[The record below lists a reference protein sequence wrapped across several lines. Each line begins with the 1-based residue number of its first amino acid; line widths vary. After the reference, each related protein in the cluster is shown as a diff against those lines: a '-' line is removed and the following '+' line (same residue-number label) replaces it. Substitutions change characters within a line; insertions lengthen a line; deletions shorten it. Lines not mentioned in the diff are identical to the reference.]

1 MVQDL
6 LVKKR
11 DGSLESL
18 QYEKINKV
26 VMWATEGINGVS
38 ASEVIMKSDLQL
50 FNQISTEQIH
60 NVLIKSAIDLIS
72 EETPNYQ
79 MVASRL
85 QNYLLRKQVFKTGGD
100 NLPHLMD
107 LVEKNVDLGLYDPTI
122 LDYYTTEEFDKLNS
136 YLRHQRDYDFS
147 SAGIQQCIDK
157 YLLQDR
163 LTRKIYETP
172 QYMFMLIAMTVYRNV
187 NKDERIKL
195 IRTSYNAYSNLKVNL
210 PTPILAN
217 VRKNNR
223 QYSSCTLIDVGDS
236 LESIASSTHSVLR
249 YSSKG
254 AGIGLNMGRIRSI
267 GSGIRG
273 GDVVHTGVIPYLK
286 VMESTVKS
294 CIQGG
299 LRGGGATV
307 HFPFWHHEIMDV
319 MVLKNNKGT
328 DDNRVRKL
336 DYSIQ
341 FNKLFYERFIKGGE
355 ITLFSPHEVP
365 DLYEAFFKGYDEF
378 KELYEKYEK
387 SRSVKKIKL
396 PAKEMMNLY
405 VQERSGTGRIYLF
418 NSDNIN
424 GQYSPFKDP
433 IYMSNLCQ
441 EITLPQKPLESIDDE
456 DGEISLCVLS
466 SINMGN
472 IKDLSE
478 LEQICEVIVRTL
490 DFVIEEQ
497 DYPVKAA
504 EKMLGRRSIGV
515 GVTNYAYWLAKQGLN
530 YDSPESLEVTD
541 KWFEH
546 FQYYLIKASVTLAKE
561 LGACSLFDK
570 TTYSEG
576 ILPIDRYNKN
586 MDDVVSRELTLDW
599 ETLRSDVKEFGM
611 RNSVLSAIAPTESS
625 SVLHGATNGIEPP
638 RSLITTKDSKAG
650 KIKVVVPEIHKL
662 KNKYQLAWDLQSN
675 QGLIKLQ
682 GVMQKWIDQ
691 SISSNHY
698 YNPKQYDDN
707 KIPMK
712 RYVTDILLSH
722 KLGIKTLY
730 YANTNDGSTDDLDDM
745 TGCSGG
751 ACSV

>member
-441 EITLPQKPLESIDDE
+441 EITLPQKPLESINDE

>member
-1 MVQDL
+1 
-6 LVKKR
+6 
-11 DGSLESL
+11 
-18 QYEKINKV
+18 
-26 VMWATEGINGVS
+26 
-38 ASEVIMKSDLQL
+38 
-50 FNQISTEQIH
+50 
-60 NVLIKSAIDLIS
+60 
-72 EETPNYQ
+72 
-79 MVASRL
+79 
-85 QNYLLRKQVFKTGGD
+85 
-100 NLPHLMD
+100 
-107 LVEKNVDLGLYDPTI
+107 
-122 LDYYTTEEFDKLNS
+122 
-136 YLRHQRDYDFS
+136 
-147 SAGIQQCIDK
+147 
-157 YLLQDR
+157 
-163 LTRKIYETP
+163 
-172 QYMFMLIAMTVYRNV
+172 
-187 NKDERIKL
+187 
-195 IRTSYNAYSNLKVNL
+195 
-210 PTPILAN
+210 
-217 VRKNNR
+217 
-223 QYSSCTLIDVGDS
+223 
-236 LESIASSTHSVLR
+236 
-249 YSSKG
+249 
-254 AGIGLNMGRIRSI
+254 
-267 GSGIRG
+267 
-273 GDVVHTGVIPYLK
+273 
-286 VMESTVKS
+286 
-294 CIQGG
+294 
-299 LRGGGATV
+299 
-307 HFPFWHHEIMDV
+307 
-319 MVLKNNKGT
+319 
-328 DDNRVRKL
+328 
-336 DYSIQ
+336 
-341 FNKLFYERFIKGGE
+341 
-355 ITLFSPHEVP
+355 
-365 DLYEAFFKGYDEF
+365 
-378 KELYEKYEK
+378 
-387 SRSVKKIKL
+387 
-396 PAKEMMNLY
+396 
-405 VQERSGTGRIYLF
+405 
-418 NSDNIN
+418 
-424 GQYSPFKDP
+424 
-433 IYMSNLCQ
+433 MSNLCQ

-730 YANTNDGSTDDLDDM
+730 YANTNDGSTDNLDDM